1 MVNRTKIINSLR
13 AGLKSYQNQGLKK
26 KKKKKFVERCLA
38 MLTSSVGLAHTLAAT
53 AWSVRLFV
61 CCLKHRGKLDK
72 LGLDYFYNH
81 MDCNCTGYALASG
94 LCDMN
99 DIVDDISTA
108 AVCVGHQVPGGHHP
122 SCTKKKNVT
131 RHSRARDR
139 WHLMLAAECRW
150 S

>member
-1 MVNRTKIINSLR
+1 MVNRNQNHQLTEGRTQNHTK
-13 AGLKSYQNQGLKK
+13 NQGLKK
-26 KKKKKFVERCLA
+26 KRRRRNLLNDALLC
-38 MLTSSVGLAHTLAAT
+38 SQCSVGLAHTLAAT

-108 AVCVGHQVPGGHHP
+108 RSCVGHQVPGGTIQLH
-122 SCTKKKNVT
+122 KKKK
-131 RHSRARDR
+131 RDASFPR
-139 WHLMLAAECRW
+139 PRPLAPHACG
-150 S
+150 